1 MGDENPT
8 TRPAVIHPRLRL
20 PTLELYSAL
29 NGAALAAPGLPLTQD
44 ERTEAQGIFGQSIN
58 LDLVRIVRTNI
69 IAAPTTLG
77 NNIRVPPD
85 YSLSRRTLI
94 HELTHVWQ
102 YQTKGT
108 AYISDSLLH
117 QAVASVTSGD
127 RNAAY
132 TYTVEPGKSI
142 HAYTAEQ
149 QAMIVED
156 YYSQTALRTNAEYV
170 RMIRQVQSARPIS
183 TSLILEEAAYGP
195 AMGTERQR
203 AFFDPNPTRSE
214 GGGNVPLFRIEF

>member
-1 MGDENPT
+1 
-8 TRPAVIHPRLRL
+8 
-20 PTLELYSAL
+20 
-29 NGAALAAPGLPLTQD
+29 
-44 ERTEAQGIFGQSIN
+44 
-58 LDLVRIVRTNI
+58 IVRTNI

-108 AYISDSLLH
+108 AYLSDSLLH
-117 QAVASVTSGD
+117 QAAATIATGD

-132 TYTVEPGKSI
+132 AYTIEAGKSF
-142 HAYTAEQ
+142 HPYTAEQ

-156 YYSQTALRTNAEYV
+156 YYSQSALRTNPEYV
-170 RMIRQVQSARPIS
+170 RMIGQVRVARPIP

-195 AMGTERQR
+195 GMATERQR

-214 GGGNVPLFRIEF
+214 GGGNVPLFRIE